1 MSLRLYM
8 DVHVPYPITLQ
19 LRLRGVVVVTAQE
32 DGAGE
37 LKDPALLDRATS
49 LGCVLFTQD
58 IDLIREA
65 RRRQKTGEPFGGVI
79 YAHQLRSTI
88 GQCIEDLELFAKAT
102 NPAEWANRLEYLPL
116 G

>member
-19 LRLRGVVVVTAQE
+19 LRVRGVVVITAQE

-37 LKDPALLDRATS
+37 FPDSILLDRAAS

-58 IDLIREA
+58 IDFVREA
-65 RRRQKTGEPFGGVI
+65 VSRQRVAQPFAGVI
-79 YAHQLRSTI
+79 YAHPLKITI
-88 GQCIEDLELFAKAT
+88 GKCIEELELLARASE
-102 NPAEWANRLEYLPL
+102 PADWSGRLEYLPL